1 MRRRDFI
8 TLLGGAA
15 AAWPLAARAQQ
26 VSVPVVGFVRST
38 SAADSTH
45 LVTAFRQGLKEAG
58 FVEGQNVAV
67 EYRWADNQFDRLP
80 ALVADL
86 LHRPVVVIV
95 GNFNSALAAKA
106 ATTTVPIVFTTGG
119 DPISD
124 GLVSSLNRPGGNV
137 TGINFL
143 GGVLGAKRLD
153 LLRQIAPK
161 AITIGVLVNR
171 TAPIPKRS
179 EETCRPWR
187 RRSGSNSSF
196 SMSAATATS
205 RWPFQRSSNAELA
218 RCWSVA
224 ARS

>member
-1 MRRRDFI
+1 MPA
-8 TLLGGAA
+8 T
-15 AAWPLAARAQQ
+15 
-26 VSVPVVGFVRST
+26 
-38 SAADSTH
+38 
-45 LVTAFRQGLKEAG
+45 G

-80 ALVADL
+80 ALVADVL
-86 LHRPVVVIV
+86 RWPVAAIV

-153 LLRQIAPK
+153 LLRQIALK
-161 AITIGVLVNR
+161 TATIGVLVNPNR
-171 TAPIPKRS
+171 ADTEAERRDVQAAAQAAEDYSEALTDVKEIIDIVGAPFEQER
-179 EETCRPWR
+179 
-187 RRSGSNSSF
+187 
-196 SMSAATATS
+196 
-205 RWPFQRSSNAELA
+205 L
-218 RCWSVA
+218 
-224 ARS
+224 

>member
-1 MRRRDFI
+1 M
-8 TLLGGAA
+8 LGGMAA
-15 AAWPLAARAQQ
+15 TWPLAARAQQ

-124 GLVSSLNRPGGNV
+124 GLVSSL
-137 TGINFL
+137 
-143 GGVLGAKRLD
+143 
-153 LLRQIAPK
+153 
-161 AITIGVLVNR
+161 IGRVATSQVSIFS
-171 TAPIPKRS
+171 AA
-179 EETCRPWR
+179 CWA
-187 RRSGSNSSF
+187 RSG
-196 SMSAATATS
+196 
-205 RWPFQRSSNAELA
+205 WI
-218 RCWSVA
+218 CC
-224 ARS
+224 ARSRPRLLPSACS